1 MDQNGLLK
9 NLEFWA
15 ENCDRTNTGCQ
26 AAFVLRDAKTLIED
40 LYARCKRLDE
50 ARERANEAA
59 NKWEGRCKILETRLE
74 TAEKMVK
81 EYQDVIVP
89 GYRDRAERASE
100 IASDLC
106 DDFTDFVTGGV
117 HNAAPYCA
125 NQRPECV
132 NAHGWCNGD
141 NSVCRGFLP
150 KAAGIKKEE

>member
-1 MDQNGLLK
+1 MK
-9 NLEFWA
+9 NSEKCDHNATEMRPSFISDHFGGANKMVDHVA
-15 ENCDRTNTGCQ
+15 EVGNMAPLTIEQMRDMVRCMTERAE
-26 AAFVLRDAKTLIED
+26 AAE
-40 LYARCKRLDE
+40 ARC
-50 ARERANEAA
+50 
-59 NKWEGRCKILETRLE
+59 ETF
-74 TAEKMVK
+74 EKMVK

-89 GYRDRAERASE
+89 GYRERAERASE

-125 NQRPECV
+125 NQCPECV